1 MSGIILFIIV
11 FIACFI
17 TKVPVMIIIG
27 SAILALLDVALI
39 IISHSGGGK
48 K

>member
-1 MSGIILFIIV
+1 MIGILLFIVV
-11 FIACFI
+11 FIASFV
-17 TKVPVMIIIG
+17 TKVPVMMIVG

>member
-1 MSGIILFIIV
+1 MIGIILFIVV
-11 FIACFI
+11 FITSFI
-17 TKVPVMIIIG
+17 TKVSVMIIVG

-39 IISHSGGGK
+39 IIGHSGGGK

>member
-1 MSGIILFIIV
+1 MFITI
-11 FIACFI
+11 FIASFI
-17 TKVPVMIIIG
+17 TKVSVMTIIS

-39 IISHSGGGK
+39 IIGHSGGGK